1 MPSRARIAHD
11 WGIVTKVEEAAGAP
25 GAPSPLS
32 SRGRLGRLRRRDGR
46 APLTVELAVIAWL
59 FWLYDVINNLAPTR
73 VAQARDNAR
82 DILSFEQSL
91 HIDFERSLDRWLSAH
106 AVLAF
111 IATYWYFFAHV
122 IVTFAVLAW
131 LWWRRSDHYRQQRLQ
146 LVFINLIAF
155 AVFWRYPLAP
165 PRMLAGL
172 GYRDVVASTH
182 AVISWDSG
190 ALVRDADQL
199 AAMPSLH
206 VAWASWSALAL
217 FQLAGARR
225 RIVRGLVVLYPLLTA
240 VIVIATG
247 NHWVT
252 DVVAGALT
260 FVCGVLLARLVAW
273 AARTGR
279 QRHLTPRELAD
290 AAPHAPHPHA
300 PHPHA
305 PHAIAPHSRSDPLAQ
320 TSSGPT

>member
-1 MPSRARIAHD
+1 M
-11 WGIVTKVEEAAGAP
+11 TKVEGTEGAP
-25 GAPSPLS
+25 GAPAPPSW
-32 SRGRLGRLRRRDGR
+32 RGRLLRLKRRDGR

-91 HIDFERSLDRWLSAH
+91 HIDIERSLNRWLSGH
-106 AVLAF
+106 AVLSF

-122 IVTFAVLAW
+122 IVTFAVLVW
-131 LWWRRSDHYRQQRLQ
+131 LWWRHADRYRRQRLQ

-172 GYRDVVASTH
+172 GYHDVVASTH

-190 ALVRDADQL
+190 ALVHDADQL

-206 VAWASWSALAL
+206 IAWASWSALAL
-217 FQLAGARR
+217 YQIAGARHR
-225 RIVRGLVVLYPLLTA
+225 LLRGVIVAYPLVTA

-247 NHWVT
+247 NHWLT

-260 FVCGVLLARLVAW
+260 FVLGVLAARLVAW
-273 AARTGR
+273 ASHTGR
-279 QRHLTPRELAD
+279 RRFVLGA
-290 AAPHAPHPHA
+290 HP

-305 PHAIAPHSRSDPLAQ
+305 PHAHVPHPHPPHLAHSHPPDPLAQ
-320 TSSGPT
+320 PSSGPT

>member
-1 MPSRARIAHD
+1 M
-11 WGIVTKVEEAAGAP
+11 TTVERAAGTDGTPALR
-25 GAPSPLS
+25 SW
-32 SRGRLGRLRRRDGR
+32 RGRLLRLGRRDGR
-46 APLTVELAVIAWL
+46 APLLVELAVIAWL

-73 VAQARDNAR
+73 VALAHRNALGVLDLER
-82 DILSFEQSL
+82 LLHVDI
-91 HIDFERSLDRWLSAH
+91 ERALNRWLSAH

-131 LWWRRSDHYRQQRLQ
+131 LWWSRPVLYRRMRTP
-146 LVFINLIAF
+146 LVFVNLIAF

-165 PRMLAGL
+165 PRMLVGL

-190 ALVRDADQL
+190 ALVHDADQL

-206 VAWASWSALAL
+206 VAWALWSAVAMW
-217 FQLAGARR
+217 QLARR
-225 RIVRGLVVLYPLLTA
+225 PFVRALVVIYPVVTA

-247 NHWVT
+247 NHWLL
-252 DVVAGALT
+252 DVLAGAAT
-260 FVCGVLLARLVAW
+260 FALGLGIARLVAW
-273 AARTGR
+273 VTKPRPRMHA
-279 QRHLTPRELAD
+279 HLALPNLAD
-290 AAPHAPHPHA
+290 
-300 PHPHA
+300 
-305 PHAIAPHSRSDPLAQ
+305 IAPPARSVGHNAAQPRPEPVAQ